1 MKTLNSYITVQN
13 KKYPYILEKRKNGV
27 IFVECK
33 DANIA
38 QEFLA
43 EDVAELLIDLPNLI
57 VSEKEYHKDRTEVV
71 RFRVSSKDKREIEK
85 TALKK
90 GYSSVSEYIRDTVM
104 A

>member
-1 MKTLNSYITVQN
+1 MKTLNSFITVQN
-13 KKYPYILEKRKNGV
+13 KKYPYSLEKKRGGV
-27 IFVECK
+27 IFIECK

-57 VSEKEYHKDRTEVV
+57 VAEKEYHSNRTEIV

-85 TALKK
+85 IALKK
-90 GYSSVSEYIRDTVM
+90 GYSSISEYIRDTVM

>member
-13 KKYPYILEKRKNGV
+13 KKYPYTLERKRGGA
-27 IFVECK
+27 IFVECQ

-57 VSEKEYHKDRTEVV
+57 IAEKEYHEARTEVV

-90 GYSSVSEYIRDTVM
+90 GYSSLSEYIRDTVM